1 MGMNLLRKIINRE
14 GECYHWMVDKVRPS
28 KAIQEKVEE
37 LARMV
42 HLGER
47 KICDIWSYNKA
58 QKSPTHV
65 HIKADRAAQK
75 LDCGYSVVKDK
86 SRHIGRIQIKI
97 DEACE
102 KSPTCV
108 HIAIPG
114 RKPFCFGDVSET
126 ETIGTLTEKIADSL
140 GVDKRNWGFYVAGPK
155 TQREFL
161 PDGAKVQEINHN
173 NNLHFLPRTVIR

>member
-1 MGMNLLRKIINRE
+1 MAFRIMGMNLLRKIINKE
-14 GECYHWMVDKVRPS
+14 CECYHWMVDKVRS
-28 KAIQEKVEE
+28 YKAIQEKVEE

-47 KICDIWSYNKA
+47 NI
-58 QKSPTHV
+58 V
-65 HIKADRAAQK
+65 RIKADRAAQK
-75 LDCGYSVVKDK
+75 LDRGYSVVKDK
-86 SRHIGRIQIKI
+86 PRHIGKIQTKI
-97 DEACE
+97 DESCE

-161 PDGAKVQEINHN
+161 PDGAKVQEINHS

>member
-1 MGMNLLRKIINRE
+1 
-14 GECYHWMVDKVRPS
+14 MVDKVRYS
-28 KAIQEKVEE
+28 KAIQENVEE
-37 LARMV
+37 LAQMV
-42 HLGER
+42 RLGEI
-47 KICDIWSYNKA
+47 KICDIWSHNKA
-58 QKSPTHV
+58 QKSPPTQV
-65 HIKADRAAQK
+65 HIKADRAEQK
-75 LDCGYSVVKDK
+75 SDRGCLVVKNK
-86 SRHIGRIQIKI
+86 SRHIRRVQSKI

-114 RKPFCFGDVSET
+114 RNSFCFGDVSEA

-161 PDGAKVQEINHN
+161 PDSAKVQEINHS

>member
-1 MGMNLLRKIINRE
+1 
-14 GECYHWMVDKVRPS
+14 MVDKIRS
-28 KAIQEKVEE
+28 YKAIQEKVEE
-37 LARMV
+37 LVRMV
-42 HLGER
+42 HLGQR

-58 QKSPTHV
+58 QKTHTHV
-65 HIKADRAAQK
+65 RIMADRAAQK
-75 LDCGYSVVKDK
+75 LDRGHSVVKDK
-86 SRHIGRIQIKI
+86 PRHIGKIQTKI
-97 DEACE
+97 DDACE

-161 PDGAKVQEINHN
+161 PDGAKVQEINHS
-173 NNLHFLPRTVIR
+173 NNLHFLPRTI

>member
-1 MGMNLLRKIINRE
+1 MDRV
-14 GECYHWMVDKVRPS
+14 HS
-28 KAIQEKVEE
+28 VE
-37 LARMV
+37 
-42 HLGER
+42 
-47 KICDIWSYNKA
+47 
-58 QKSPTHV
+58 
-65 HIKADRAAQK
+65 
-75 LDCGYSVVKDK
+75 KDK
-86 SRHIGRIQIKI
+86 SRHIGRIQTKI

-161 PDGAKVQEINHN
+161 PDGAKVQEINHSSETAA
-173 NNLHFLPRTVIR
+173 HPRSKLRGIRGAAA